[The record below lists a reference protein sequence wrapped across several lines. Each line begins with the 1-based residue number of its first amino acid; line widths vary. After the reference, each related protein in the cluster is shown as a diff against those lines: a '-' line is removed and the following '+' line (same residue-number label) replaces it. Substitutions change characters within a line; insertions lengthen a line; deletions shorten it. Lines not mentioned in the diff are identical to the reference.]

1 MSAAIPNVD
10 PAEISKFEALAAR
23 WWDPHSEFK
32 PLHEINP
39 LRLDYVD
46 RMACL
51 VGKEVLDI
59 GCGGGILAESMAI
72 RGAHVTGIDM
82 GELPL
87 RVAELHTLET
97 GVEVNYRQV
106 AAETLAAECPACFDI
121 VTCMEMLEHVPDP
134 ASVIAACARLVKPGG
149 QVFFSTLNRNPK
161 AYLLAIIG
169 AEYLLRWLPRGTHD
183 YARFIRP
190 SELGRWI
197 RAADLELTH
206 LTGMTYNP
214 LMGAYRLD
222 EQDLDVNYLA
232 ACQRPAD
239 D

>member
-46 RMACL
+46 RMAGL
-51 VGKEVLDI
+51 AGKEVLDV

-87 RVAELHTLET
+87 KVAELHTLET